1 MSPDRPLA
9 IRISRKARTDLTE
22 IWLYIAE
29 RNPAAADRVLD
40 EIERV
45 CRLIATRPK
54 MGRERSELKPNIRSF
69 GAMSWIIFYRID
81 NDFIEIERL
90 LHGARDLDAI
100 EF

>member
-54 MGRERSELKPNIRSF
+54 MGRERPELKPNIRSF